1 MGRGPPGHWHRA
13 TGHSVLSRSLCAKS
27 KTGMAGARAAAL
39 VALVLVALPSGHG
52 LTFNVDPAKVSPM
65 APPAHRALSSH

>member
-1 MGRGPPGHWHRA
+1 MAHLA
-13 TGHSVLSRSLCAKS
+13 TGTGPQATAFSRA
-27 KTGMAGARAAAL
+27 TGMAGARAAAL

-65 APPAHRALSSH
+65 APPAHRALSWH

>member
-1 MGRGPPGHWHRA
+1 M
-13 TGHSVLSRSLCAKS
+13 V
-27 KTGMAGARAAAL
+27 GMAAARAAAL

-65 APPAHRALSSH
+65 APPAHRALSWH